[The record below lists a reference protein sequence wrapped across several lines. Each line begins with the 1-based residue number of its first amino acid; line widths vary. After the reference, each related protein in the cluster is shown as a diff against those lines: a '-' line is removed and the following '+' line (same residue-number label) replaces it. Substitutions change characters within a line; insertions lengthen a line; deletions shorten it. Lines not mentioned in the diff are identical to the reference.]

1 MWSIILLITSALL
14 ASLFFS
20 GVLMRL
26 TEPIKSN
33 YFLSSNFMLA
43 ISGIVTFGVCLAGF
57 MALYLLHVENFKLQP
72 DDNTKVKYEQ
82 VQEPL
87 YRKL

>member
-14 ASLFFS
+14 VSLFFS

-26 TEPIKSN
+26 TEPIKSS
-33 YFLSSNFMLA
+33 YFLSSNLMLA
-43 ISGIVTFGVCLAGF
+43 ISGIVTLGVCLAGF
-57 MALYLLHVENFKLQP
+57 MALYLVHIENFKLQP
-72 DDNTKVKYEQ
+72 DDTTKVKYEQ